1 MRTIRLVVEYDGTG
15 YCGWQRQSGAASAG
29 APSVQATLEAAVR
42 EIAGE
47 PAAVTGAGRTDAGV
61 HACGQVACFATT
73 SRIPADRFPAAL
85 NAHLPA
91 DIRVLGADE
100 VPERFHPRFD
110 ALARAY
116 RYEILNRPAP
126 SALLRHRAYHVPEPL
141 DVEAMQRAL
150 AAFLGRHDFAAY
162 HGVGSNPKTTTCTVL
177 DAAWQRSGDRVTL
190 TITADRFL
198 RHMVRILVGTLVRV
212 GTGRLPVA
220 APGEFLAD
228 PPRRPARRGRA
239 GAVRSLRDRAGT
251 GCRPPVPG
259 LWRRDVHRVVPPALS
274 ALRLLRR
281 LRGLAAPP
289 ADRPRKGEDRQGET
303 LRLVEVAQVGCA
315 RQDLAPPGPAGG
327 EERTLVPAEQ
337 RVPSSVQEQHGAGVA
352 LEPGRDVPAH
362 QFVDDVRDRGE
373 VEP

>member
-1 MRTIRLVVEYDGTG
+1 MQRVGGMRTIRLVVEYDGTG

-228 PPRRPARRGRA
+228 PTSRRA
-239 GAVRSLRDRAGT
+239 GPTAPPHGLYLVRVHYDRAGL
-251 GCRPPVPG
+251 PG
-259 LWRRDVHRVVPPALS
+259 AGGPARSVRSETAPARDAGPRCPACG
-274 ALRLLRR
+274 AGMFTVWCR
-281 LRGLAAPP
+281 LRC
-289 ADRPRKGEDRQGET
+289 PRCGYFEGCED
-303 LRLVEVAQVGCA
+303 
-315 RQDLAPPGPAGG
+315 
-327 EERTLVPAEQ
+327 
-337 RVPSSVQEQHGAGVA
+337 
-352 LEPGRDVPAH
+352 
-362 QFVDDVRDRGE
+362 
-373 VEP
+373 